1 MNKIDRLEL
10 GWLAARPVVRL
21 KIIDRERERERG
33 MQGQR
38 RTNITSL
45 KRIRGSIYVEFFYVA

>member
-21 KIIDRERERERG
+21 KIIDREREREREACKV
-33 MQGQR
+33 
-38 RTNITSL
+38 NVE
-45 KRIRGSIYVEFFYVA
+45 RILHR

>member
-10 GWLAARPVVRL
+10 GWLAARLVVRL

>member
-21 KIIDRERERERG
+21 KIIDREREREACKV
-33 MQGQR
+33 
-38 RTNITSL
+38 NVE
-45 KRIRGSIYVEFFYVA
+45 RILHR